1 MIKNY
6 LHNICLIFFA
16 LFAPI
21 YLPAGGIQRNLN
33 SNIYHENSKQIT
45 LASSCTFYCSP
56 ELNSEKLRVVDGGST
71 VLILREWIGV
81 NHDKWVRVEL
91 SNHNLLKNSALPSRG
106 WIQI

>member
-1 MIKNY
+1 MISNY

-33 SNIYHENSKQIT
+33 SNINYENPKQIT
-45 LASSCTFYCSP
+45 LSSSCLFYCYP
-56 ELNSEKLRVVDGGST
+56 ELNAKNLRVVDAGST
-71 VLILREWIGV
+71 VLILREWISAK
-81 NHDKWVRVEL
+81 NDKWIRVEL
-91 SNHNLLKNSALPSRG
+91 AHNHLLSISGLPSRG